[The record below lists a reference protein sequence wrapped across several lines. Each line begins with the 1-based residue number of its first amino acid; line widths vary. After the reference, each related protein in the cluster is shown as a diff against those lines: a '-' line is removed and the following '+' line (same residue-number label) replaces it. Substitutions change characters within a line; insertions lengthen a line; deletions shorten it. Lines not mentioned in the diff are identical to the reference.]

1 MMKITNG
8 VAKGLRH
15 YVGAIGIFLLVIG
28 ILVFLSY
35 NEIPNM
41 NKDVVVSIIGM
52 IVGSLSVVIMTVIGR
67 NPDEVNELKK
77 QNEGLTSKVDHLVTQ
92 KDELEKMLIK
102 IQTNMIDQLTLLG
115 ANAFDTIYNK
125 EQGVANFI
133 EVAKILNLVIFF
145 SVSISI
151 HFLVQSAKNFPQPIS

>member
-1 MMKITNG
+1 
-8 VAKGLRH
+8 
-15 YVGAIGIFLLVIG
+15 
-28 ILVFLSY
+28 
-35 NEIPNM
+35 M

-77 QNEGLTSKVDHLVTQ
+77 SNESLSTKVEHLVNQ

-115 ANAFDTIYNK
+115 ANAFDTMYSKKKSCTCGENNCK
-125 EQGVANFI
+125 CQG
-133 EVAKILNLVIFF
+133 K
-145 SVSISI
+145 
-151 HFLVQSAKNFPQPIS
+151 

>member
-1 MMKITNG
+1 MKRLNG
-8 VAKGLRH
+8 VAKEIRH
-15 YVGAIGIFLLVIG
+15 YVGAIGIFLFVVG

-77 QNEGLTSKVDHLVTQ
+77 SNESLSTKVEHLVNQ

-115 ANAFDTIYNK
+115 ANAFDTMYSKKKSCTCGEKNCK
-125 EQGVANFI
+125 CQG
-133 EVAKILNLVIFF
+133 K
-145 SVSISI
+145 
-151 HFLVQSAKNFPQPIS
+151 

>member
-1 MMKITNG
+1 MKTLNG
-8 VAKGLRH
+8 VAKEIRH
-15 YVGAIGIFLLVIG
+15 YVGAIGIFLFVVG

-52 IVGSLSVVIMTVIGR
+52 IVGSLSVVIVTVIGR

-77 QNEGLTSKVDHLVTQ
+77 SNESLSTKVEHLVNQ

-115 ANAFDTIYNK
+115 ANAFDTMYSKRKSCTCGENNCK
-125 EQGVANFI
+125 CQG
-133 EVAKILNLVIFF
+133 K
-145 SVSISI
+145 
-151 HFLVQSAKNFPQPIS
+151 

>member
-1 MMKITNG
+1 MKRLNG
-8 VAKGLRH
+8 VAKEIRH
-15 YVGAIGIFLLVIG
+15 YEGAIGIFLFVVG

-77 QNEGLTSKVDHLVTQ
+77 SNESLSTKVEHLVNQ

-115 ANAFDTIYNK
+115 ANAFDTMYSKKKSCTCGENNCK
-125 EQGVANFI
+125 CQG
-133 EVAKILNLVIFF
+133 K
-145 SVSISI
+145 
-151 HFLVQSAKNFPQPIS
+151 

>member
-1 MMKITNG
+1 MKHLNG
-8 VAKGLRH
+8 VAKEIRH
-15 YVGAIGIFLLVIG
+15 YVGAIGIFLFVVG

-77 QNEGLTSKVDHLVTQ
+77 SNESLSTKVEHLVNQ
-92 KDELEKMLIK
+92 KDEIEKMLIK

-115 ANAFDTIYNK
+115 ANAFDTMYSKKKSCTCGENNCK
-125 EQGVANFI
+125 CQG
-133 EVAKILNLVIFF
+133 K
-145 SVSISI
+145 
-151 HFLVQSAKNFPQPIS
+151 

>member
-1 MMKITNG
+1 MIKNG
-8 VAKGLRH
+8 VAKEIRH
-15 YVGAIGIFLLVIG
+15 YIGAIGIFLFVVG

-77 QNEGLTSKVDHLVTQ
+77 TNEGLSSKVEHLVTQ

-115 ANAFDTIYNK
+115 ANAFDTIYSKNK
-125 EQGVANFI
+125 KCTCGENNCKCKG
-133 EVAKILNLVIFF
+133 E
-145 SVSISI
+145 
-151 HFLVQSAKNFPQPIS
+151 

>member
-1 MMKITNG
+1 MKTLNG
-8 VAKGLRH
+8 VAKEIRH
-15 YVGAIGIFLLVIG
+15 YVGAIGIFLFVVG

-77 QNEGLTSKVDHLVTQ
+77 SNESLSTKVEHLVNQ

-115 ANAFDTIYNK
+115 ANAFDTMYSKKKSCTCGENNCK
-125 EQGVANFI
+125 CQG
-133 EVAKILNLVIFF
+133 K
-145 SVSISI
+145 
-151 HFLVQSAKNFPQPIS
+151 

>member
-1 MMKITNG
+1 MKRLNG
-8 VAKGLRH
+8 VAKEIRH
-15 YVGAIGIFLLVIG
+15 YVGAIGIFLFVVG

-77 QNEGLTSKVDHLVTQ
+77 SNESLSTKVEHLVNQ

-115 ANAFDTIYNK
+115 ANAFDTLYSKNK
-125 EQGVANFI
+125 ECSCGENNC
-133 EVAKILNLVIFF
+133 KC
-145 SVSISI
+145 
-151 HFLVQSAKNFPQPIS
+151 KGK

>member
-1 MMKITNG
+1 MNIRNG
-8 VAKGLRH
+8 VAKELRH
-15 YVGAIGIFLLVIG
+15 YIGAIGIFIFVIG

-77 QNEGLTSKVDHLVTQ
+77 TNEGLSSKVEHLVTQ

-115 ANAFDTIYNK
+115 ANAFDTMYSKNK
-125 EQGVANFI
+125 KCICG
-133 EVAKILNLVIFF
+133 
-145 SVSISI
+145 
-151 HFLVQSAKNFPQPIS
+151 KNECKCEGE

>member
-1 MMKITNG
+1 MKITNG
-8 VAKGLRH
+8 VAKELRH

-28 ILVFLSY
+28 ILMFLSF

-67 NPDEVNELKK
+67 NPDEVNDLKK
-77 QNEGLTSKVDHLVTQ
+77 SNESLSTKVEHLVNQ
-92 KDELEKMLIK
+92 KDELEKMLIE

-115 ANAFDTIYNK
+115 ANAFDTMYTK
-125 EQGVANFI
+125 KKQCSCGEESCKCQG
-133 EVAKILNLVIFF
+133 K
-145 SVSISI
+145 
-151 HFLVQSAKNFPQPIS
+151 

>member
-1 MMKITNG
+1 MKITNG
-8 VAKGLRH
+8 VAKELRN

-77 QNEGLTSKVDHLVTQ
+77 QNEGLSSKVEHLVSQ
-92 KDELEKMLIK
+92 KDEREKMLIT

-115 ANAFDTIYNK
+115 ANAFDTIYHK
-125 EQGVANFI
+125 KKKCVCGKDECKCEG
-133 EVAKILNLVIFF
+133 E
-145 SVSISI
+145 
-151 HFLVQSAKNFPQPIS
+151 

>member
-1 MMKITNG
+1 MNIKNG
-8 VAKGLRH
+8 VAKELRH
-15 YVGAIGIFLLVIG
+15 YIGAIGIFIFVIG

-77 QNEGLTSKVDHLVTQ
+77 TNEGLNSKVDHLVTQ

-125 EQGVANFI
+125 DKDCVCGENKCKCKG
-133 EVAKILNLVIFF
+133 K
-145 SVSISI
+145 
-151 HFLVQSAKNFPQPIS
+151 

>member
-1 MMKITNG
+1 MKNLNG
-8 VAKGLRH
+8 VAKEIRH
-15 YVGAIGIFLLVIG
+15 YIGAIGIFLLVIG

-35 NEIPNM
+35 NEIPDM

-77 QNEGLTSKVDHLVTQ
+77 QNEGLSSKVEHLVNQ
-92 KDELEKMLIK
+92 KDELERMLIT

-115 ANAFDTIYNK
+115 ANAFDTMYARKKQCTCGEENCK
-125 EQGVANFI
+125 CKGE
-133 EVAKILNLVIFF
+133 
-145 SVSISI
+145 
-151 HFLVQSAKNFPQPIS
+151 

>member
-1 MMKITNG
+1 MKIANG
-8 VAKGLRH
+8 VAKELRH

-52 IVGSLSVVIMTVIGR
+52 IGGSLSVVIMTVIGR

-125 EQGVANFI
+125 DKDCVCGENNCKCKG
-133 EVAKILNLVIFF
+133 K
-145 SVSISI
+145 
-151 HFLVQSAKNFPQPIS
+151 

>member
-1 MMKITNG
+1 MKTLNG
-8 VAKGLRH
+8 VAKEIRH
-15 YVGAIGIFLLVIG
+15 YVGAIGIFLFVVG

-77 QNEGLTSKVDHLVTQ
+77 SNESLSTKVEHLVNQ

-115 ANAFDTIYNK
+115 ANAFDTMYSKKKSCACGENNCK
-125 EQGVANFI
+125 CQG
-133 EVAKILNLVIFF
+133 K
-145 SVSISI
+145 
-151 HFLVQSAKNFPQPIS
+151 

>member
-1 MMKITNG
+1 MNIRNG
-8 VAKGLRH
+8 VAKELRH
-15 YVGAIGIFLLVIG
+15 YIGAIGIFIFVIG

-77 QNEGLTSKVDHLVTQ
+77 TNEGLSSKVEHLVTQ

-115 ANAFDTIYNK
+115 ANAFDTIYSKNK
-125 EQGVANFI
+125 KCICG
-133 EVAKILNLVIFF
+133 
-145 SVSISI
+145 
-151 HFLVQSAKNFPQPIS
+151 KNECKCEGE

>member
-1 MMKITNG
+1 MKHLNG
-8 VAKGLRH
+8 VAKEIRH
-15 YVGAIGIFLLVIG
+15 YVGAIGIFLFVVG

-77 QNEGLTSKVDHLVTQ
+77 SNESLSTKVEHLVNQ

-115 ANAFDTIYNK
+115 ANAFDTMYSKRKSCTCGENNCK
-125 EQGVANFI
+125 CQG
-133 EVAKILNLVIFF
+133 K
-145 SVSISI
+145 
-151 HFLVQSAKNFPQPIS
+151 